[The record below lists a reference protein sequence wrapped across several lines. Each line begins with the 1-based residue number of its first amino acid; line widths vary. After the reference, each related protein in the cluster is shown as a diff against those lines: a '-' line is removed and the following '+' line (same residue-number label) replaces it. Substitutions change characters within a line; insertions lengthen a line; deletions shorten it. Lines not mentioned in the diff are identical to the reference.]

1 MRSYLAGALV
11 CLGACA
17 TATKSGSNPDANGG
31 NHDSSG
37 GTDSQLIDAAPSGP
51 DAAQMITVTE
61 TANTT
66 IVTGGT
72 TACQDTNSLSPT
84 FGNTGDNIWYR
95 AFQLSDYAMITG
107 GMHITAVTFGIED
120 ASTAP
125 QLTIKINNFT
135 GTLDGTSITSGSTL
149 ATATITPANMQNAT
163 QMVPISANIPAG
175 GKFVVVISAPS
186 DINNGDFFLG
196 STAGA
201 QTHKG
206 YWSSTDCGQSTP
218 IATSGADH
226 IIIDVVGTH

>member
-1 MRSYLAGALV
+1 MRLYLAGALV

-17 TATKSGSNPDANGG
+17 TATKSGNAPDAGKR
-31 NHDSSG
+31 DSSG
-37 GTDSQLIDAAPSGP
+37 GGDSELIDSPPSGP
-51 DAAQMITVTE
+51 DAAQMITVSE

-66 IVTGGT
+66 IVSGGT
-72 TACQDTNSLSPT
+72 TACQDTNSSSPT

-107 GMHITAVTFGIED
+107 GMHISAVTMGIESS
-120 ASTAP
+120 STP
-125 QLTIKINNFT
+125 PPLTIKINNYT

-149 ATATITPANMQNAT
+149 ATAMYTPGDVTNTTA
-163 QMVPISANIPAG
+163 MVPISADIPAG
-175 GKFVVVISAPS
+175 GKFVVVISAP
-186 DINNGDFFLG
+186 DDVNNGFFFLG

-206 YWSSTDCGQSTP
+206 YWSSTDCMQSTP
-218 IATSGADH
+218 MVTSGSDH